1 MLDKGR
7 KYLENMQISE
17 KSRPD
22 CLFFKQI
29 HDSKF

>member
-1 MLDKGR
+1 LDKSR

-17 KSRPD
+17 KSRLE

-29 HDSKF
+29 HESKF